1 MNNDIMYELMQ
12 IPTSNAC
19 LSSLWAYVIAGLHSK
34 RLKYVRNQ
42 VSRCYAPPIMQGM
55 CAA

>member
-1 MNNDIMYELMQ
+1 MNNDMMYELMQ
-12 IPTSNAC
+12 IRNSNAC
-19 LSSLWAYVIAGLHSK
+19 LSSLWAYVAAGLHSK

-42 VSRCYAPPIMQGM
+42 VSRYYAPPIMQGV